1 MSRFLSPRL
10 EHLVPYVPGEQP
22 QNMGE
27 LIKLN
32 TNENPYPPS
41 PRVVEA
47 ITAKEV
53 TDLRLYSDP
62 AASRLRQAVAS
73 RYGISPE
80 CVICGNGSD
89 EVLALAFQ
97 AFCMESSARFAD
109 ITYGFYKVWADL
121 YEVSK
126 HVIPLKEDFSLDPTD
141 YWNAGETCF
150 IANPNAP
157 TGKALPRS
165 DMEEILRRNPDNV
178 IVVDE
183 AYVDFGGESC
193 VPLIAKYP
201 NLLVVQT
208 LSKSRG
214 LAGGRIGL
222 GIGSPALIDDLN
234 RVRGSF
240 HPYNLNRLS
249 ILAGAAAMED
259 GDYFAKTTAAI
270 METREKTRAALL
282 ELGCTVPESRANFLF
297 VKLPGVD
304 GKTCL
309 EKLRERKILVR
320 WWDHPRHSDYTRVSI
335 GTPEE
340 MQAYVAAAA
349 EIIKEAQQ

>member
-10 EHLVPYVPGEQP
+10 EHLKPYVPGEQP
-22 QNMGE
+22 DGSRRV
-27 LIKLN
+27 IKLN

-53 TDLRLYSDP
+53 TDLRLYPDTG
-62 AASRLRQAVAS
+62 AAALRQAAAD
-73 RYGISPE
+73 RYGIE
-80 CVICGNGSD
+80 ANCVICGNGSD
-89 EVLALAFQ
+89 EVLSLAFQ

-109 ITYGFYKVWADL
+109 VTYAFYKVWADL
-121 YEVSK
+121 YEVSS
-126 HVIPLKEDFSLDPTD
+126 HIIPLEEDFSLDPTA

-165 DMEEILRRNPDNV
+165 DIEEILRRNPDNV
-178 IVVDE
+178 VVVDE

-193 VPLIAKYP
+193 VPLITKYP

-214 LAGGRIGL
+214 LAGARIGL
-222 GIGSPALIDDLN
+222 GMADPALIDDLN

-249 ILAGAAAMED
+249 ILAG
-259 GDYFAKTTAAI
+259 TAALQDAAYF
-270 METREKTRAALL
+270 EKTVAAITATRDKTRLALL
-282 ELGCTVPESRANFLF
+282 ELGCTVPESSTNFLF
-297 VKLPGVD
+297 VKLPGVK
-304 GKTCL
+304 GKTVL
-309 EKLRERKILVR
+309 EQLKQRDILVR
-320 WWDHPRHSDYTRVSI
+320 WWDHPRICDYTRVSI

-340 MQAYVAAAA
+340 MEAFVAAAA